1 MLGAAARVVVV
12 GAHRDI
18 ERGRMEAA
26 RRGCNTMVDATV
38 DRRAVVLKAH
48 EDAELPRRRGVIVE
62 LALYMRFRGHR
73 RLSESHDPMGRL
85 PPQ

>member
-1 MLGAAARVVVV
+1 MLGAAARIVVV
-12 GAHRDI
+12 GAHRDV
-18 ERGRMEAA
+18 ERCRVEAA
-26 RRGCNTMVDATV
+26 RRGCDTMVDATV

-48 EDAELPRRRGVIVE
+48 EDAELPRRGVIVG
-62 LALYMRFRGHR
+62 LALHTRFCGR